1 MGSEF
6 TLVNE
11 YPDVELIGD
20 DMGDSSPSVSLLNL
34 VPARFE
40 KGTLSPFRK
49 LPLR

>member
-20 DMGDSSPSVSLLNL
+20 DMGDSSPSVSLSLA
-34 VPARFE
+34 PARFE